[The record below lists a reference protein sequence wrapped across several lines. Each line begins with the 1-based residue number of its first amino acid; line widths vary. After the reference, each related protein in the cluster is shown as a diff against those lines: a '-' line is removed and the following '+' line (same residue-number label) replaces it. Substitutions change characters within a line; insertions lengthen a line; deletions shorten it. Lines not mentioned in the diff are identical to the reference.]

1 MWHWKYVMVKEVLK
15 QLHTIAFTHR
25 NLEVARIGQLHIPLD
40 EQKERLVPLKNQ
52 FHLDELLMLSTC
64 NRVEFSL
71 VLEPQLSPE
80 FIHSFLSA
88 LYPSLESDSLTSLVV
103 KLEHYQG
110 MDAVDHAMSVASS
123 IDSMIIGEREI
134 ITQVRQAYEHC
145 SSLGLTGD
153 FLRII
158 NRHVVETAKKVYT
171 RTSISTKPVSVVSL
185 AYHQLKRLQIPL
197 DARFL
202 IIGAGVTNTTMGR
215 FLKKHGYKKFSVF
228 NRTLEK
234 AKRLAEELGG
244 AAYDLNAL
252 WTYSEG
258 FDVIICCTGADH
270 HVITPELY
278 EQLLNHETKTKTII
292 DIAIPQDLDPVI
304 AQHHPVKHIS
314 VSLLQKISNENL
326 KERTKELKHVEQI
339 LHEAL
344 QEFEQIIQIRQVERA
359 MRSVPEEVK
368 RIKSDALNEVFKS
381 EINAMDPQSREVLEK
396 VLGYVEKKYIAGPMK
411 LAKEI
416 LVKHG

>member
-1 MWHWKYVMVKEVLK
+1 MAKEVLK
-15 QLHTIAFTHR
+15 YLHTIAFTHR
-25 NLEVARIGQLHIPLD
+25 NFEVTKIGLLHVPLD
-40 EQKERLVPLKNQ
+40 EQYTRLNPVKQ
-52 FHLDELLMLSTC
+52 DVKLDELLMLSTC
-64 NRVEFSL
+64 NRVEFSF
-71 VLEPQLSPE
+71 VYNGTVDTE
-80 FIHSFLSA
+80 FMHQFLRA
-88 LYPSLESDSLTSLVV
+88 IYPSLGEEDLTSFVI

-110 MDAVDHAMSVASS
+110 MNAVDHAMSVASS

-145 SSLGLTGD
+145 ASIGLTGD
-153 FLRII
+153 LLRII

-215 FLKKHGYKKFSVF
+215 FLKKHGFKNFAVF

-234 AKRLAEELGG
+234 AWLLANELGG
-244 AAYDLNAL
+244 LAYPLQELHLYRD
-252 WTYSEG
+252 G
-258 FDVIICCTGADH
+258 FDVIISCTGADH
-270 HVITPELY
+270 HVITPALY
-278 EQLLNHETKTKTII
+278 EQLLQGDQRPKTVI
-292 DIAIPQDLDPVI
+292 DIAIPQDLDPEII
-304 AQHHPVKHIS
+304 AKHPVKHIS
-314 VSLLQKISNENL
+314 VSLLQQISHENL
-326 KERTKELKHVEQI
+326 QERSKELAHVELI
-339 LHEAL
+339 LNKAHK
-344 QEFEQIIQIRQVERA
+344 EFEQVLQVRHVELA
-359 MRSVPEEVK
+359 MRAVPEEIK
-368 RIKSDALNEVFKS
+368 RIKADAVNEIFKD
-381 EINAMDPQSREVLEK
+381 EINSLDAQSREVLEK